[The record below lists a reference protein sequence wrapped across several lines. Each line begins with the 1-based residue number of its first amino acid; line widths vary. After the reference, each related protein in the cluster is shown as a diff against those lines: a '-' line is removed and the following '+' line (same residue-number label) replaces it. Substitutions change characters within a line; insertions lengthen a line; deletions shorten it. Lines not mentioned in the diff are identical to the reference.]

1 MDTDDGLVVLDD
13 APLEGMASVVERLG
27 DADDDAASAALEQ
40 YVDQQE
46 VGRAGDRGIMRN
58 LLDQFR
64 GMQLVADLGTHQTK
78 LEWLAFH
85 VPPGGTGQLQLE
97 VAGTQHAA
105 VQLKVMGLGGGS
117 GRKFSF
123 GAERDLGQRDQ
134 CFALGAWIDV
144 RLRKFRGR
152 DADASEDLRVDVE
165 AVINSYV
172 EPLQPCALCFTD
184 AARRPLRAHP
194 AGVGWDL
201 SSDDKGVT
209 ERLTVE
215 FSRETELEVTLAIPG
230 LPLAGLVP
238 GVAMNREVRS
248 KCEAVY
254 TFPGRANFVG
264 YELIGRRKD
273 FPFWGRS

>member
-1 MDTDDGLVVLDD
+1 MDQDAGLVILED

-27 DADDDAASAALEQ
+27 DEDDEAASLALEQ
-40 YVDQQE
+40 HLDQQE

-64 GMQLVADLGTHQTK
+64 GMTQVADLGTHPTK

-97 VAGTQHAA
+97 VTGTQHAA

-117 GRKFSF
+117 GRKFTF
-123 GAERDLGQRDQ
+123 GAERDLGTRDQ

-152 DADASEDLRVDVE
+152 DDDAPEELRVDVE
-165 AVINSYV
+165 AVTNSYI
-172 EPLQPCALCFTD
+172 ELLRPCALCFTD
-184 AARRPLRAHP
+184 AARRPPRAHP
-194 AGVGWDL
+194 TGTGWDL
-201 SSDDKGVT
+201 TSDDKGVT

-215 FSRETELEVTLAIPG
+215 FTREMEMGVTLEIPG
-230 LPLAGLVP
+230 LPLGGLVP

-248 KCEAVY
+248 RCEALY

>member
-1 MDTDDGLVVLDD
+1 
-13 APLEGMASVVERLG
+13 
-27 DADDDAASAALEQ
+27 
-40 YVDQQE
+40 
-46 VGRAGDRGIMRN
+46 MRN

-117 GRKFSF
+117 GRKFTF

-134 CFALGAWIDV
+134 CFALGAGST
-144 RLRKFRGR
+144 FGCGR
-152 DADASEDLRVDVE
+152 SVAVTPTRRTTSASTSKR
-165 AVINSYV
+165 SST
-172 EPLQPCALCFTD
+172 PMSSPCSPASS
-184 AARRPLRAHP
+184 ASPMRARRPPRAHP

-215 FSRETELEVTLAIPG
+215 FSRETELEVTLEIPG